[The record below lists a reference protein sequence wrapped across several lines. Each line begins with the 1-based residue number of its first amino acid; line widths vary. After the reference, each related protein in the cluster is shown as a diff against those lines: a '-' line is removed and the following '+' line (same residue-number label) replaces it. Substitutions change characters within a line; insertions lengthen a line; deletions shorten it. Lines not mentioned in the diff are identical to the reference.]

1 MKKKKVRFDYENAS
15 LEDILVY
22 KQKLFE
28 SNRKFFGK
36 TYRERYISEI
46 NRFNL
51 PNTMGK
57 TFPDTELMRTETIK
71 QIELMTGKFAFNRGR
86 QARENLMEMIDKLS
100 PAGVEYKELKKFAKT
115 ISLVDLDRHSEEYD
129 FMFHILEGYGEAS
142 KEFDNEDILDDVIDT
157 FAEIQ
162 ERKLRAKGVI
172 WNEDDWAKFSQ
183 RMWSTFPISED
194 E

>member
-15 LEDILVY
+15 LEDILAY

-36 TYRERYISEI
+36 TYRERYITEI

-57 TFPDTELMRTETIK
+57 TFADPALMRTETIK

-86 QARENLMEMIDKLS
+86 QARENLIRMIDKLS
-100 PAGVEYKELKKFAKT
+100 PAGMEYKRLKKFAST
-115 ISLVDLDRHSEEYD
+115 ISLVDLERHSEEYD
-129 FMFHILEGYGEAS
+129 FMFRILEGYGEAS
-142 KEFDNEDILDDVIDT
+142 KEFENEDIISDVIDT

-162 ERKLRAKGVI
+162 ERKLRAKGVT
-172 WNEDDWAKFSQ
+172 WNEDDWANFTE
-183 RMWSTFPISED
+183 RMWATAPTPED